1 MAVGRAPDKKR
12 LPGVRITI
20 RSNASARESRV
31 DNEDMLTDSQV
42 VGLDIS
48 PHMIP
53 EEMPNNLDLQVDDL
67 NGE

>member
-1 MAVGRAPDKKR
+1 
-12 LPGVRITI
+12 
-20 RSNASARESRV
+20 
-31 DNEDMLTDSQV
+31 MLTDSQV

-53 EEMPNNLDLQVDDL
+53 EEMPHNLDLQVDDL